1 MRIITEVKKM
11 DLPKYNKKK
20 IEEYQEVCPICD
32 CICEPGAMLFCDH
45 YIGVFESGELIWIP
59 TEKIELFEIVRNF
72 CAELDDL
79 FVFHR
84 ERYTTVLN
92 LMFDQDLTIPEIDK
106 FKSFISTLE
115 ACEFSLESYISD
127 NDIFNFSKV
136 RHTSNLFHGVYTNYP
151 HEVNELAQTIPKKS
165 ALFNSLLTILKA
177 GYQVTATYDLN
188 REETEEDGLRAG
200 ALRILKVQRM
210 FQNAKK
216 KTK

>member
-1 MRIITEVKKM
+1 MRIITEVKKWIY
-11 DLPKYNKKK
+11 LNITKKK
-20 IEEYQEVCPICD
+20 SKSIKKCVRSVIVSANQGQCYFVI
-32 CICEPGAMLFCDH
+32 IILGFLK
-45 YIGVFESGELIWIP
+45 VGELIWIP

-92 LMFDQDLTIPEIDK
+92 LMFDQDLTIPEINK

-136 RHTSNLFHGVYTNYP
+136 RHTLKPISRCV
-151 HEVNELAQTIPKKS
+151 HELPS
-165 ALFNSLLTILKA
+165 
-177 GYQVTATYDLN
+177 
-188 REETEEDGLRAG
+188 
-200 ALRILKVQRM
+200 
-210 FQNAKK
+210 
-216 KTK
+216 